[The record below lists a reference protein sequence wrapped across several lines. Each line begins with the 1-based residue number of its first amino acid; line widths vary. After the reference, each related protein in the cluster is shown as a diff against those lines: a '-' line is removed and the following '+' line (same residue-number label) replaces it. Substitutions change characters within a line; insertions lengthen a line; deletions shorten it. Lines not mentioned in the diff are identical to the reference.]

1 MEKGLMKERLREKGL
16 MSEELKENLVE
27 EKWNS

>member
-1 MEKGLMKERLREKGL
+1 MEKGLTKERLREKGVTR
-16 MSEELKENLVE
+16 EDLKESPVE